1 MLGFFGGKNKIK
13 SLTFK
18 DSTEFYKNLPL
29 GNLYQTINISL
40 IELNQS

>member
-29 GNLYQTINISL
+29 KAIYTKP
-40 IELNQS
+40 